1 MKEKIPHQK
10 PLAISVEDWACERA
24 VNEMD
29 IGNHQEALAILDGLL
44 AKNPRHYLARLN
56 RGQCLSVLGRHE
68 EAVRDLYAMHERAP
82 DDLRV
87 LKICGIAHTR
97 GGHFEMAMQF
107 LQRYTK
113 AKPNDYAAWESMA
126 SAAIKMGLYTNAL
139 MYATQALGLEPLN
152 PNAYNNLGATLIAVN
167 RLYEAEQAF
176 QTALAIDPNNAYAL
190 SNLGTIAFER
200 DNFAESIKH
209 YEAVLA
215 KVDVSSY
222 FGMDLLY
229 RSSFAYLG
237 VGQLR
242 EGWRRYDYGFCPT
255 DRSSRRPKRKFG
267 VPQWA
272 GEPLREKR
280 LLVWGEQGLGDELW
294 FFGMLNEVL
303 ALCQNV
309 IVECDPRLV
318 SLLQRS
324 FPSVLVRPSRLTKAN
339 LLDSTDFDLHIPVG
353 SLMSLFVL
361 EIEDVKKYKP
371 YIKPE
376 KNIKDYFLKRLLPY
390 RGKKLIGVCW
400 RSGKIDSARSK
411 HYLSIEDLISPL
423 ISDDAIF
430 VNLQYGPCEEEL
442 SRVEEKYGIK
452 IIRWE
457 DIDLKDNLEQV
468 AALIST
474 LDIVVSAGT
483 AVAEMAMAVG
493 QQLIVFGPFGWRF
506 LGQSEFPWGENVLYF
521 TPTDGDELKSVIPR
535 IKFVMDNN
543 LIRNII
549 QDES

>member
-10 PLAISVEDWACERA
+10 PLTISVEDRTCERA
-24 VNEMD
+24 LNEMD

-44 AKNPRHYLARLN
+44 AKNPHHYLARLN
-56 RGQCLSVLGRHE
+56 RGGCLSSLGRHE
-68 EAVRDLYAMHERAP
+68 EAVRGLYAMHKRAP
-82 DDLRV
+82 DDLQV
-87 LKICGIAHTR
+87 LKMCGIAHTR
-97 GGHFEMAMQF
+97 GGHFDMAMQF

-113 AKPNDYAAWESMA
+113 AKPNDYAAWESMG
-126 SAAIKMGLYTNAL
+126 SAALKMGLYTNAL

-152 PNAYNNLGATLIAVN
+152 PNAYNNLGATLIAVD
-167 RLYEAEQAF
+167 RLDEAEQAF
-176 QTALAIDPNNAYAL
+176 QTALAIDPNNAFAL
-190 SNLGTIAFER
+190 SNLGTIAFKR
-200 DNFAESIKH
+200 DNFAESVKH
-209 YEAVLA
+209 YEAVLS
-215 KVDVSSY
+215 KIDVSSS
-222 FGMDLLY
+222 FGLDLIH
-229 RSSFAYLG
+229 RSGFAYLG

-242 EGWRRYDYGFCPT
+242 EGWRRYDYGFFPT
-255 DRSSRRPKRKFG
+255 DSTSRHPKRKFG

-272 GEPLREKR
+272 GEPLHEKR

-324 FPSVLVRPSRLTKAN
+324 FPSMLVRPSRLTKTN
-339 LLDSTDFDLHIPVG
+339 PLDSTDFDFHIPAG
-353 SLMSLFVL
+353 SLMSLFVS

-371 YIKPE
+371 YIKSE
-376 KNIKDYFLKRLLPY
+376 KNIKDHFLNEFLPY
-390 RGKKLIGVCW
+390 RGKKLIGICW
-400 RSGKIDSARSK
+400 RSGKINSARLK
-411 HYLSIEDLISPL
+411 HYLTIEDLISPL

-452 IIRWE
+452 ILRWE
-457 DIDLKDNLEQV
+457 DVDLKDNQEQV

-493 QQLIVFGPFGWRF
+493 QQLIIFGPVGWRF
-506 LGQSEFPWGENVLYF
+506 LGQSEYPWGENVLYL
-521 TPTDGDELKSVIPR
+521 TPAAGGELKSVIPR
-535 IKFVMDNN
+535 IKS
-543 LIRNII
+543 II
-549 QDES
+549 KND